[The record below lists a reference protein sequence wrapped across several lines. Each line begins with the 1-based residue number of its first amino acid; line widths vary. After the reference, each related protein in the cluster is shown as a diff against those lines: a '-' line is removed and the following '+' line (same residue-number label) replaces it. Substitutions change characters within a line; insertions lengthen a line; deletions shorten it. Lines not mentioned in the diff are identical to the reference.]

1 MVIEQIELA
10 KRVEDA
16 LAQDPRT
23 EDLILDVVDQNGMVT
38 LTGTVPSHDAREA
51 AEDVARQ
58 QEGVIEVV
66 NDLEVDASAPG
77 FAVVAD
83 VTDR

>member
-23 EDLILDVVDQNGMVT
+23 ENLILDVVDQNGMVT